1 MLHNGRTAQA
11 TTRILRTG
19 PEDSTG
25 HYETFAVPFGD
36 GWSVMNAL
44 RYIQEH
50 LDPTL
55 AYYEACKLGL
65 CAACWV
71 VLNGK
76 TVLSCTT
83 PLEREMTLDP
93 PPNFRVLRDLLIE
106 PRGR

>member
-1 MLHNGRTAQA
+1 MPTNDLA
-11 TTRILRTG
+11 TVRVFRGG
-19 PEDSTG
+19 PDKAGG
-25 HYETFAVPFGD
+25 HYDTFAVPCGE

-44 RYIQEH
+44 RYIQER

-76 TVLSCTT
+76 QVLTCTT
-83 PLEREMTLDP
+83 PVEREMTIDP
-93 PPNFRVLRDLLIE
+93 PASYRVLRDLFIE
-106 PRGR
+106 PLDR

>member
-1 MLHNGRTAQA
+1 MATQAMTKVKVFRRGPNG
-11 TTRILRTG
+11 G
-19 PEDSTG
+19 PGRYD
-25 HYETFAVPFGD
+25 TFEVPCGE

-76 TVLSCTT
+76 RVLSCTA
-83 PLEREMTLDP
+83 PVERP
-93 PPNFRVLRDLLIE
+93 G
-106 PRGR
+106 GR